1 MSREL
6 RPSGLV
12 TCLERG
18 GEVESSNV
26 QRAETKWR
34 CHMPGERRAVMSRE
48 LRPSGHATC
57 QERGGEEESSNVQR
71 AETKWRCHMPGERW
85 RGGEQ

>member
-1 MSREL
+1 
-6 RPSGLV
+6 
-12 TCLERG
+12 
-18 GEVESSNV
+18 
-26 QRAETKWR
+26 
-34 CHMPGERRAVMSRE
+34 MSRE

-71 AETKWRCHMPGERW
+71 AETKWTCHMPGERRRAVMSRELRPSGHVTCLE